1 MLQDRGVAEMRIH
14 GSWGSGSQAL
24 SPVWCVHPLPLI
36 MLNFGAI
43 AESHIKIKI
52 TWSKQKWSL
61 VWKGR
66 LQLSAAWVVPHG
78 GGCSYPFMAPRRP
91 LLVCFWVWLFKLE
104 NHLVQ
109 PLILQRR
116 KVRSACAVCM
126 LSRFSHVQLFET
138 IWIVARQGPLSMGI
152 LQAIL
157 EWVATPSSRGSSR
170 PRDQTCISLLHLL
183 HWQAGS
189 LLLVTP
195 GKAKSSV
202 RIP

>member
-14 GSWGSGSQAL
+14 ASWGSGSQAL

-36 MLNFGAI
+36 MLNSGAI

-52 TWSKQKWSL
+52 TWSKQKWSP

-104 NHLVQ
+104 NHLVR
-109 PLILQRR
+109 PLVLQRR
-116 KVRSACAVCM
+116 KVRSACAVCV
-126 LSRFSHVQLFET
+126 LSRFSHVQLFLRPYGL
-138 IWIVARQGPLSMGI
+138 WPARVLCPWGFSRQYWSELPCPPPGDFPDPGI
-152 LQAIL
+152 KPASHSYI
-157 EWVATPSSRGSSR
+157 S
-170 PRDQTCISLLHLL
+170 CI
-183 HWQAGS
+183 
-189 LLLVTP
+189 
-195 GKAKSSV
+195 GKQV
-202 RIP
+202 PYY